1 MTINNTTLL
10 GLALPVTGTE
20 GGTWGDT
27 VNTSITSLLDS
38 AIAGTTTLSTDAS
51 VTLSSTVLAANEA
64 RQAILLC
71 TGARTGITTITAPA
85 RSKTYTV
92 INATTGGFSV
102 VIRGGGSP
110 PTTGVTIVAGE
121 SAVIAWNGLD
131 FVKVSSNSSLG
142 ALTVTSLTDTGLTS
156 TRVTYAGASGL
167 LQDSANMTFNG
178 TVLTSSFAG
187 PVAATTLSASSTVSG
202 TGFSTYLASPPAIG
216 GTAAAAGAFTTL
228 SASSTVSGTGFST
241 YLASPP
247 AIGGTTAA
255 GGAFTTLSA
264 SSTVGGTG
272 FSTYLASPPAIGGT
286 AAAAGAFT
294 TLSASNTIRGTSTTI
309 TGSAGGAITPTSD
322 TTNQYTITALGA
334 AAIFAVP
341 SGTPVDGQK
350 LILRIKDNGTAWGL
364 TWTTTAGGYRVVGT
378 VLPTTTTISKV
389 LYVGCVYNS
398 QDTFWDVVAVIA
410 QA

>member
-1 MTINNTTLL
+1 MTINNTALL

-38 AIAGTTTLSTDAS
+38 AIAGTTTLSTDAD
-51 VTLSSTVLAANEA
+51 VTLTTSNFVANQA
-64 RQAILLC
+64 RQAIILW
-71 TGARTGITTITAPA
+71 TAGGTATRTITAPA
-85 RSKTYTV
+85 QSKTYTV
-92 INATTGGFSV
+92 INKTSSTQSIKIVGVG
-102 VIRGGGSP
+102 
-110 PTTGVTIVAGE
+110 PTTGVTIIAGE
-121 SAVIAWNGLD
+121 SALVAWNGLD
-131 FVKVSSNSSLG
+131 FIKVSSNSSLG
-142 ALTVTSLTDTGLTS
+142 ALTVTSLTDTGLTA
-156 TRVTYAGASGL
+156 TRVLYAGASGL

-216 GTAAAAGAFTTL
+216 GTAAA
-228 SASSTVSGTGFST
+228 
-241 YLASPP
+241 
-247 AIGGTTAA
+247 

-264 SSTVGGTG
+264 SSMVSGTG

-286 AAAAGAFT
+286 AAAAGSFT

-309 TGSAGGAITPTSD
+309 TGSAGGTITPTAD

-334 AAIFAVP
+334 AATFAAP

-350 LILRIKDNGTAWGL
+350 LILRIKDNGTARAL
-364 TWTTTAGGYRVVGT
+364 TWTTSAGGYRVVGT
-378 VLPTTTTISKV
+378 VLPTTTTVSKV

-398 QDTFWDVVAVIA
+398 QDTFWDVVAVIT